1 MHSKKYEFKMVRPS
15 NESEAKFFDLM
26 ISKNWEVTKR
36 GWPDFTCFKDGKLV
50 CIEVKP
56 KRGYKLKSWQRR
68 VMLELVKH
76 DIKCYRWSVEGG
88 FEPVLEY
95 ISFPIDLP

>member
-1 MHSKKYEFKMVRPS
+1 MKREYRYKQTRPT
-15 NESEAKFFDLM
+15 NDTEGKFFDLM
-26 ISKNWEVTKR
+26 RAAGWELTKR
-36 GWPDFTCFKDGKLV
+36 GWPDFLCFKDGKLI
-50 CIEVKP
+50 CIEVKS

-76 DIKCYRWSVEGG
+76 GIRAYRWSPEGG

-95 ISFPIDLP
+95 IKFPIDLP

>member
-1 MHSKKYEFKMVRPS
+1 MERKYKTIRPKNKSEGEFYDMMTS
-15 NESEAKFFDLM
+15 HGWEA
-26 ISKNWEVTKR
+26 TKR
-36 GWPDFTCFKDGKLV
+36 GFPDFVCLKNGKMV

-56 KRGYKLKSWQRR
+56 RRGYKLKSWQRR

-76 DIKCYRWSVEGG
+76 GIKCYRWSPEGG

>member
-1 MHSKKYEFKMVRPS
+1 VKRELTYKTKRPA
-15 NESEAKFFDLM
+15 NTHEAELYDLM
-26 ISKNWEVTKR
+26 TEHGWEVTKR
-36 GWPDFTCFKDGKLV
+36 GWPDFLCLKGGKLV

-76 DIKCYRWSVEGG
+76 GIRAYRWSPDGG

-95 ISFPIDLP
+95 VKFPIDLP

>member
-1 MHSKKYEFKMVRPS
+1 MKKKYEYKQKRPM
-15 NESEAKFFDLM
+15 NRAEAEFYDLM
-26 ISKNWEVTKR
+26 TSKGWEITKR
-36 GWPDFTCFKDGKLV
+36 GWPDFSCFKNNKLIL
-50 CIEVKP
+50 IEVKP

-76 DIKCYRWSVEGG
+76 GLQCYRWSPDGG

-95 ISFPIDLP
+95 IDFPINID